1 MGAHGVFQQSTDY
14 YFKWF
19 AFQKKTY
26 ILTFTVFKIYPR
38 IFLDFFF
45 NLPYHYHFNNNNN
58 NKKCSSFFSKDFLN
72 IFFLVLKKLSF
83 ILNNCINF
91 TVDQPFKKNYT
102 IHANLL
108 STPNLLPKLHE
119 FLPNFLDVLKEQNI
133 YIPSLFLFWPWLLR
147 P

>member
-1 MGAHGVFQQSTDY
+1 MIRIS
-14 YFKWF
+14 
-19 AFQKKTY
+19 KKK
-26 ILTFTVFKIYPR
+26 LIYSHSPFSR
-38 IFLDFFF
+38 LPADFLRFFF
-45 NLPYHYHFNNNNN
+45 NLPYHYHFNNNN

-108 STPNLLPKLHE
+108 STPNLLPKSHE

-133 YIPSLFLFWPWLLR
+133 YIPSLFLFLF
-147 P
+147 